1 MASAAELALIIKA
14 KDEASGVFDSI
25 KGGMASLGTA
35 IGGSLLAGGV
45 AAAAGALKI
54 GVAFDDSFDAIAVK
68 TGATGQQ
75 LDKLKQQFRDV
86 VGSTPTDFATAADAV
101 GVFGQRLDIV
111 GDVGALSSQ
120 IANLAHMTGIDAAG
134 AAKTATDTFAKFGV
148 AAADQGPLLDKLF
161 AASQAS
167 GVGFD
172 VLSQNLSDFAPQ
184 LKAMGLDAESSTNL
198 LWNLG
203 AAGIN
208 AGEVMPGLTKAM
220 SAAAK
225 EGKSGSAALSDYVQ
239 KIQAAGSSSA
249 AQKIA
254 VDAFGKSGLKM
265 ADAIRSGALSLDDLK
280 GSLATNAGAIN
291 KAAADTADFGEK
303 WTMFKN
309 KAAVALEPLGSMAMS
324 AMGKVVD
331 AMTPFLGVASDIA
344 ARVGKLVEGW
354 QSADEWSSSLAE
366 TVTTLA
372 SQFLGLGD
380 NGLRPVGEAIDAVVV
395 AVQPFIDAAE
405 AMGKKFLDFV
415 GGPGPL
421 MSSMLGVVL
430 VAALG
435 ALAVAAWSAAAGVI
449 AALAPILI
457 PIALVGVAV
466 AVLRKAWDK
475 DWGGIRE
482 KVAFVVDWINTNVVP
497 VLAGVWQKLQDGFAA
512 LVTWWKTNGDTV
524 LSYLNGLW
532 TAIAGVFQ
540 VGWDVI
546 KGIFDIGVALFTGD
560 FTTLGPKLHDL
571 ALDIVDGIGKAL
583 GGLWTAAKAAFTLFK
598 DNAIPFLLE
607 AGKKIA
613 TGLGD
618 GLVFIIT
625 ELPTRMG
632 SLLVGVGSAIVAGL
646 KKGVEDAWGGFMS
659 FITGKASEPE
669 AAMRKATKTESP
681 SRSFADVARDWV
693 AGLAEGLRGL
703 GGVAQI
709 IQDGLG
715 KLVRQMDV
723 ENFELIQRLTSSLL
737 GIFKDTADGIRALLS
752 FDVAASAGQIESAF
766 DRLVGVFQS
775 AVKRMRELATFAGRG
790 TQPGQGDHLNMDDI
804 ANIER
809 FTGAIKAT
817 LDVASGTTDLLDKL
831 SKVVMPA
838 AGTIH
843 ALVPFL
849 NEIRDAAKAFTGDL
863 GADEDARDA
872 FDRGAGIAASVAAF
886 AKSVADLTSI
896 KFAEVSASFLAQ
908 LQAAAT
914 IAGQALGEVR
924 RLATYWS
931 NENGDGMTAVLRD
944 KVVTGIKSYAEAA
957 GAAIGMLGA
966 AAGLKIDAA
975 TLATTA
981 QIGAAGNAANAA
993 LVKVAELA
1001 AFWIK
1006 WPAEFRGK
1014 ILAGIKDY
1022 ADAAGAAVGLLNTA
1036 AGLDLSKAVRATL
1049 DQMTVAGD
1057 NARLAEVILRG
1068 LADTYINAGALW
1080 RERVVPAMKDYADSA
1095 GAALKLLAEAAGITV
1110 DWSKVS
1116 HISLDALSIV
1126 STNAENAR
1134 LIVQQ
1139 IAEFWR
1145 GTLDDKG
1152 MTELAATIK
1161 TYADTAGAA
1170 LKMLAD
1176 AAGIG
1181 VDWAKV
1187 SLVQVSSLVLAAVNA
1202 KNALFIVQSMAK
1214 DWAAGLD
1221 DKGMAAIVGS
1231 VKAWT
1236 DGAGAALKLLADAAG
1251 ITTDWARVSLIQ
1263 VSSLVLAGVNA
1274 KNALFVVQ
1282 TLARDWAAL
1291 LDEKGMAQVVSQ
1303 IKAWGDAVGSAVKAF
1318 ADSASALA
1326 NLADTKIVA
1335 IPLAAIETAKG
1346 NMRLVLSAVGDL
1358 MTGPGGITAEVAS
1371 LRATVAKSAGDAA
1384 DGLSSVLDLIL
1395 SAADSPFSKIRAV
1408 DNGAGSR
1415 GNTLRQNLANRLKST
1430 LKFSVQALQ
1439 DAIKEIPAITIPD
1452 GIAAAMKNL
1461 ADAFTP
1467 IVELLDKLKDVGVDL
1482 AKVKA
1487 LAAAPAILAAGL
1499 ALGGGG
1505 VGAGGAASTGS
1516 GTGAPGGPAGA
1527 AGGKVVTYN
1536 QYGNINVLD
1545 ATDAPDEFVDAIHD
1559 LVAMLAAP

>member
-14 KDEASGVFDSI
+14 KDEASGVFESI
-25 KGGMASLGTA
+25 KGSASSMGTA
-35 IGGSLLAGGV
+35 LKSSLLVAGGAAVGIYGIAKAAMSLTEGNAEFERYSTQLTTLMGSASAAKDRMKELAEFGASTPFELPEIVRAEKVLLGFGLSGQKALDLAGRSAADLRTVIGDV
-45 AAAAGALKI
+45 AAGT
-54 GVAFDDSFDAIAVK
+54 GVAFEDVALTFGKFSA
-68 TGATGQQ
+68 GATGEAIARLQE
-75 LDKLKQQFRDV
+75 LGV
-86 VGSTPTDFATAADAV
+86 VTKEQMKAV
-101 GVFGQRLDIV
+101 GVTFSKSGELTSPLPEAFKAATEIAAAKFGGGMD
-111 GDVGALSSQ
+111 ALSNTFDGKLST
-120 IANLAHMTGIDAAG
+120 LADSWSELKRTLAAPLFDAMKGGLDSAQSALSGLTQVAIDLSAAFQTGGWDGLTAKLGEITGIDIKG
-134 AAKTATDTFAKFGV
+134 WIDTIKQGWTD
-148 AAADQGPLLDKLF
+148 
-161 AASQAS
+161 
-167 GVGFD
+167 
-172 VLSQNLSDFAPQ
+172 
-184 LKAMGLDAESSTNL
+184 
-198 LWNLG
+198 
-203 AAGIN
+203 
-208 AGEVMPGLTKAM
+208 LT
-220 SAAAK
+220 
-225 EGKSGSAALSDYVQ
+225 
-239 KIQAAGSSSA
+239 
-249 AQKIA
+249 
-254 VDAFGKSGLKM
+254 
-265 ADAIRSGALSLDDLK
+265 
-280 GSLATNAGAIN
+280 T
-291 KAAADTADFGEK
+291 
-303 WTMFKN
+303 
-309 KAAVALEPLGSMAMS
+309 
-324 AMGKVVD
+324 
-331 AMTPFLGVASDIA
+331 
-344 ARVGKLVEGW
+344 
-354 QSADEWSSSLAE
+354 
-366 TVTTLA
+366 
-372 SQFLGLGD
+372 
-380 NGLRPVGEAIDAVVV
+380 
-395 AVQPFIDAAE
+395 AVQPFIDAASTV
-405 AMGKKFLDFV
+405 GKKLSDFV

-421 MSSMLGVVL
+421 MSSMLGVTL
-430 VAALG
+430 VAAFG
-435 ALAVAAWSAAAGVI
+435 AMAVAAWSAAAGVI

-466 AVLRKAWDK
+466 AVLRKAWEK

-512 LVTWWKTNGDTV
+512 LVSWWKSNGDTV
-524 LSYLNGLW
+524 LSYLSGLW

-560 FTTLGPKLHDL
+560 FKSLGPKLHDL

-607 AGKKIA
+607 AGKRIA
-613 TGLGD
+613 TGLYD
-618 GLVFIIT
+618 GLVFVVT
-625 ELPTRMG
+625 KLPTMLG
-632 SLLVGVGSAIVAGL
+632 QLLVSVGGAIVAGL
-646 KKGVEDAWGGFMS
+646 KAGVEAAWGGFIGW
-659 FITGKASEPE
+659 FTGKAAEPE
-669 AAMRKATKTESP
+669 QAMRRVTKTQSP
-681 SRSFADVARDWV
+681 SQSFAAVARDWV
-693 AGLAEGLRGL
+693 LGLVEGLRGL
-703 GGVAQI
+703 ASVTTIVQNE
-709 IQDGLG
+709 LG
-715 KLVRQMDV
+715 KLIGQLDV

-737 GIFKDTADGIRALLS
+737 GIFKDTADGIKALLS
-752 FDVAASAGQIESAF
+752 FDVAASAGQIEAAF

-849 NEIRDAAKAFTGDL
+849 NEIRDAAQAFTGDL

-981 QIGAAGNAANAA
+981 QIGAAGDAANAA

-1022 ADAAGAAVGLLNTA
+1022 ADAAGSAVGLLNTA
-1036 AGLDLSKAVRATL
+1036 AGLDLSKAVRAML

-1080 RERVVPAMKDYADSA
+1080 REHVVPAMKDYADSA
-1095 GAALKLLAEAAGITV
+1095 GAALKLLADAAGITV

-1221 DKGMAAIVGS
+1221 DKGMAAIVGY

-1346 NMRLVLSAVGDL
+1346 NMRLVLGAVGDL

-1384 DGLSSVLDLIL
+1384 DGLSSVLDLIM

-1467 IVELLDKLKDVGVDL
+1467 IVELLDKLKDIQTGLRLVPQF
-1482 AKVKA
+1482 
-1487 LAAAPAILAAGL
+1487 AAAVALLAGSFY
-1499 ALGGGG
+1499 G
-1505 VGAGGAASTGS
+1505 GAGAGTGSGS
-1516 GTGAPGGPAGA
+1516 GTGGGSDVPGGGTGAG
-1527 AGGKVVTYN
+1527 GGKVVTYN

-1559 LVAMLAAP
+1559 LVALMSAR